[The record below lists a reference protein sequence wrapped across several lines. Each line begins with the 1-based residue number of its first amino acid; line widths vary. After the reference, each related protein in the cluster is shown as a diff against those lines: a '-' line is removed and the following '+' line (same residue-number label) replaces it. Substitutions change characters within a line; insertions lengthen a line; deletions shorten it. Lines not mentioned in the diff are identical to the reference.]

1 MVNPLRKVYNKTP
14 WEQKRLSK
22 PLSDPNYIETP
33 LQQSTIYE
41 YDDHQQQQQQQQQEQ
56 QYEQDQQHQQRQSL
70 SPASA
75 PIQRQVSI
83 APLPSNSNNSGNN
96 NNNNNGTPNIEPV
109 RRGMTRADTKISL
122 RKSKKDSRRV
132 FVNIPP
138 PAQYLDKN
146 GLPKLTF
153 GSNRINTAKYTAL
166 SFLPKNLFE
175 QFRRVA
181 NMFFLFMAIIQLTP
195 TFTVGSPFLT
205 VFPLCFVVGVTAIK
219 DGFEDY
225 KRHVEDRNFNQ
236 RLCQQLKNVVNY
248 NYPTAGHMAAQ
259 KNMSLPAKAWAGLVR
274 GVNNTTSNTLR
285 ALGLSKKPPPQDNFP
300 HLDLNELATTDMD
313 IDDTVNAQHQNG
325 QPDAANSSTG
335 PQPEFIKEQWH
346 NLRVGDFIML
356 KNNQA
361 VPADAIILSTSEAEG
376 SCFIETKDLDG
387 ETNLKTRM
395 SLHETSKYN
404 TARRCS
410 RLKFYIDMEPIN
422 ANLFTFNGSLTMLAK
437 KRRPANVPLGHS
449 AGLSGNNRYSHYAP
463 SITSSMMSSVRGSM
477 EENDAYRET
486 FEQGYGNASSADGT
500 SAGPAQ
506 SGTSASDYAHLHKS
520 HSQRRR
526 SRHTGSQ
533 SDPASS
539 NSSSAHAGDKQEYE
553 EPSEIYQDGQHPGA
567 ESTLRYSS
575 SKHRSLHRTATT
587 ASMAGASDMAK
598 NVLRSNYEQQF
609 QHQQRQ
615 QVPEQNVAS
624 PRGGAFDSP
633 TNTDASKN
641 NCPYKETTI
650 PVDINNMLLRGHV
663 VRNTHWVIAVIVAT
677 GTETKIMLNSG
688 ETPSKRSRIEKT
700 MNMQVC
706 HILFGCLFYFVCQHL
721 VTKAIETICNLN
733 LMR

>member
-14 WEQKRLSK
+14 WQQRRLSQ
-22 PLSDPNYIETP
+22 PLSDPNYIVTP

-41 YDDHQQQQQQQQQEQ
+41 HDDQQQGQHHEQQEQDQQQQQQQ
-56 QYEQDQQHQQRQSL
+56 SL
-70 SPASA
+70 SPATL
-75 PIQRQVSI
+75 PLQRQVSI
-83 APLPSNSNNSGNN
+83 ALPPNSNNSGNN
-96 NNNNNGTPNIEPV
+96 NNNSNNNNGTSSSEPV

-146 GLPKLTF
+146 GLPKLSF

-166 SFLPKNLFE
+166 TFLPKNLFE

-205 VFPLCFVVGVTAIK
+205 VFPLCFVVGVTALK
-219 DGFEDY
+219 DGLEDY

-236 RLCQQLKNVVNY
+236 RLCHQLKNVVNY
-248 NYPTAGHMAAQ
+248 NYPTADYMAAQ
-259 KNMSLPAKAWAGLVR
+259 KNKSLPARAWAGLVR
-274 GVNNTTSNTLR
+274 GVSNTTMTALR
-285 ALGLSKKPPPQDNFP
+285 ALKLSKKPPPQDNFP
-300 HLDLNELATTDMD
+300 QLDLSQLAADD
-313 IDDTVNAQHQNG
+313 IDPSNQPQQPQNDG
-325 QPDAANSSTG
+325 ANNSSTG
-335 PQPEFIKEQWH
+335 PQPEFVKEQWH

-410 RLKFYIDMEPIN
+410 RLKFYVDMEPIN

-437 KRRPANVPLGHS
+437 KRRPANLPPGHS
-449 AGLSGNNRYSHYAP
+449 AGPSGNNRLSHYAP

-477 EENDAYRET
+477 DENDAYRET
-486 FEQGYGNASSADGT
+486 FEQGCGNSSSADG
-500 SAGPAQ
+500 SAEPAQ
-506 SGTSASDYAHLHKS
+506 SGTSASDYARLHKS
-520 HSQRRR
+520 PSQKRR
-526 SRHTGSQ
+526 SRLSGSH
-533 SDPASS
+533 SHSHGDPTSP
-539 NSSSAHAGDKQEYE
+539 NSPTEHAGDIYSAGDKQEYE
-553 EPSEIYQDGQHPGA
+553 EPSEIYQDNQHPGA
-567 ESTLRYSS
+567 DSSLRPTT
-575 SKHRSLHRTATT
+575 SKRGSLHRTAT
-587 ASMAGASDMAK
+587 AVSMAGASEMAK
-598 NVLRSNYEQQF
+598 SVLRSNYEQQL
-609 QHQQRQ
+609 QQQ
-615 QVPEQNVAS
+615 QQQDMAS
-624 PRGGAFDSP
+624 PRRQESFAAGSGTVDSLHDSDP
-633 TNTDASKN
+633 SKN

-663 VRNTHWVIAVIVAT
+663 IRNTHWVIAVIVAT
-677 GTETKIMLNSG
+677 GTDTKIMLNSG
-688 ETPSKRSRIEKT
+688 ETPSKRSRIEKV
-700 MNMQVC
+700 MNVQVSP
-706 HILFGCLFYFVCQHL
+706 LFCFVFHFCF
-721 VTKAIETICNLN
+721 VF
-733 LMR
+733 